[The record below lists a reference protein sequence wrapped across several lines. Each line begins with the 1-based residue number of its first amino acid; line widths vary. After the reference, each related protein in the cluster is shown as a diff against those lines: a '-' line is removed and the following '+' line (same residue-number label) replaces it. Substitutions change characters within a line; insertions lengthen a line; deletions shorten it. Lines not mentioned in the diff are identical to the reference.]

1 MKIRFIV
8 EQELVIISV
17 IVHANQGKR
26 YVYRKEFERLM
37 IGCLIIHGYTGG
49 PHELDPLVCFLKE
62 QTDWDIVVPIL
73 PGHGKELAL
82 DQTSHEEW
90 LETAE
95 KNLQTLKEKYQTV
108 YVIGFSMGGMIAA
121 YLAAKYEVD
130 KLVLLA
136 PAGKFISLKQWT
148 VDIAEALIDRFKG
161 KINDNQLYIQFKEK
175 AGTVPIRANFE
186 FIKLVMYTRK
196 YLEKVEIPVL
206 IAQGQRDRMVPAKT
220 VYFLDKKIASKQ
232 KQLVL
237 FDRSRH
243 QLCLGDDKDTLNQI
257 VYDFLLAEKVN
268 Q

>member
-1 MKIRFIV
+1 MV
-8 EQELVIISV
+8 
-17 IVHANQGKR
+17 
-26 YVYRKEFERLM
+26 
-37 IGCLIIHGYTGG
+37 GCLIIHGYTGG
-49 PHELDPLVCFLKE
+49 PHELDPLVRYLKE
-62 QTDWDIVVPIL
+62 QTNWNIVVPTL
-73 PGHGKELAL
+73 PGHGKKLKL
-82 DQTSHEEW
+82 DDACHEKW

-95 KNLQTLKEKYQTV
+95 MYLDDLKKKHQTV

-121 YLAAKYEVD
+121 YLAAKYEVN

-148 VDIAEALIDRFKG
+148 LDIAEVLLDRFKG
-161 KINDNQLYIQFKEK
+161 KLADNQLYIRYKDK
-175 AGTVPIRANFE
+175 AGTIPLRANFE
-186 FIKLVMYTRK
+186 FIKLVMYTRR

-232 KQLVL
+232 KELVL

-243 QLCLGDDKDTLNQI
+243 QICLGDDKETLNNI
-257 VYDFLLAEKVN
+257 VYDFLESEKVN